1 MVFGIIALVTASHS
15 KRLED
20 AQHKSQIS
28 GLEAANQKLV
38 GELNLA
44 ERQLQVLTE
53 AQEPWRMSLEKMNK
67 FREEL
72 KSSLPKGKVRL
83 EYIQSDERRARPFA
97 EQIGDLLTESGY
109 DVWGYMGPFT
119 RVNAPT
125 LVGID
130 MSVKIQKAQPIAV
143 GLQNAFKAI
152 GLNAPIK
159 FRGPQDATYEDD
171 QTVIYV
177 GLKP

>member
-1 MVFGIIALVTASHS
+1 MFDLIARCWGSVECLDQLTRWSTVATFVAPMFFGIIALVTESHS

-20 AQHKSQIS
+20 AQHKGQIS

-72 KSSLPKGKVRL
+72 KSSLTKG
-83 EYIQSDERRARPFA
+83 
-97 EQIGDLLTESGY
+97 
-109 DVWGYMGPFT
+109 
-119 RVNAPT
+119 
-125 LVGID
+125 
-130 MSVKIQKAQPIAV
+130 
-143 GLQNAFKAI
+143 
-152 GLNAPIK
+152 
-159 FRGPQDATYEDD
+159 
-171 QTVIYV
+171 
-177 GLKP
+177 